1 MKAAQARNMLMQLSI
16 SPYASALCHAEKTRL
31 GESKEDERQTPG
43 ADVKHGASPIG
54 PSSKHWAI
62 EFLVFFP
69 LSFLRDL
76 LRGIIGAVADQ
87 YKQDDEDFSEELL
100 TERGYLV

>member
-1 MKAAQARNMLMQLSI
+1 MEQAPLGPAQS
-16 SPYASALCHAEKTRL
+16 T
-31 GESKEDERQTPG
+31 G
-43 ADVKHGASPIG
+43 
-54 PSSKHWAI
+54 
-62 EFLVFFP
+62 P
-69 LSFLRDL
+69 LSFWFFSVEFFWRDL